1 MNEIDDSLTSQE
13 RYELFLAEE
22 IARQRARRDARRI
35 IGREERLGHD
45 LDVAMLAE
53 VLQRPPEAPY
63 RVEGLIPSDAGT
75 LLVAQRKTGKSTW
88 ALNLARSLIL
98 GKKFLGTLDVI
109 PVVGNVAALN
119 FEVSSR
125 TYATWA
131 REVGIPGDRLV
142 VANLRG
148 GRNPLS
154 DPEDGAALAEY
165 LRAHDVETVIVD
177 PFGRAYDGASQNDAG
192 EVGKWLV
199 DLDRWAR
206 TDVGARDVILTAH
219 AGWNGERSRGSSAL
233 EDWADTIVT
242 LTRGEN
248 EDGPRYMRAVG
259 RDVDMP
265 EDALN
270 FDQGTRRLTL
280 TGNGGRVQASAG
292 RRAEDKAPEVLRF
305 LQGHPGASKAAV
317 EADVPGRAGDIRAA
331 LRGLVEAGTVRT
343 ERRSGKGG
351 GLAHYVSDPNLVQ
364 PRPTSSGTDYV
375 TSSIPVYRGRGTGTE
390 LATEPRP
397 EPTKWTD
404 PQWGQCVM
412 PEEGDKPVILN
423 PAKYSAWRLAGQ
435 PAIEVPGEVA

>member
-192 EVGKWLV
+192 EVGKWLLG
-199 DLDRWAR
+199 LDRWAR
-206 TDVGARDVILTAH
+206 SDVGARDVILTAH

-242 LTRGEN
+242 LTRGEV

-265 EDALN
+265 EDELY
-270 FDQGTRRLTL
+270 FDPGTRRLTL
-280 TGNGGRVQASAG
+280 TGSGGRAQASAE
-292 RRAEDKAPEVLRF
+292 RRAVDKAPEVLQF
-305 LQGHPGASKAAV
+305 ITDNPGASKNDVEKMGGRKSDLTAALKALVADGAV
-317 EADVPGRAGDIRAA
+317 ESRKREGR
-331 LRGLVEAGTVRT
+331 
-343 ERRSGKGG
+343 GG
-351 GLAHYVSDPNLVQ
+351 GLAYFITANLPQ
-364 PRPTSSGTDYV
+364 HPPTSPGGTLE
-375 TSSIPVYRGRGTGTE
+375 TSPILPYRGEVLGGKLE
-390 LATEPRP
+390 VEPPPTP
-397 EPTKWTD
+397 EEWTD
-404 PQWGQCVM
+404 PRWGQCVM
-412 PEEGDKPVILN
+412 PEKGDKPVILN

-435 PAIEVPGEVA
+435 PTIEIPEVA